1 MSLPERHLSGI
12 GQCLDGHMKITLP
25 SRKITGLGTLALVIS
40 LLVSLL
46 VPSAQA
52 ATYSLPNAPTNVTS
66 YLGAKGVVVRW
77 TPGADVDPGVTGYVV
92 SAGAGSCPIFVP
104 AKNNN
109 VVTMPVVTG
118 QPAGTP
124 VVQAVNAYGFSK
136 PAASKKSYTAAELA
150 TVSSS
155 NNKAVQVLQLSDL
168 HGAIEVGG
176 SFGAPLLVSNW
187 NADRKAN
194 TATVA
199 FTSGDNIGAAPPIST
214 EFEEIPTI
222 ETLNA
227 MKLDAGA
234 FGNHEHDRNL
244 AHVQKIIGA
253 SDFQWVVSNY
263 DEGSLSVLKSGTKQ
277 TKTFTIIER
286 GGLKIGVVGSNT
298 PETIEQVFPGNL
310 DYTDASGAK
319 KTITINPGVTGINQA
334 IVDAKAAGADIVIAL
349 LHQGWQENADG
360 VAKGVLNTM
369 AAQVK
374 GAAAIYGGHSHQT
387 FASVIP
393 GSPRVA
399 PVVIGQTR
407 NAGVEYTRTQICM
420 KFGKVVGQSIEHV
433 LKAASATI
441 NTGTL
446 STVTTQDVAAAA
458 LVKKYKD
465 QLSTKLDIKIG
476 QVSGVFPRGGSPAV
490 ERSGE
495 TPMGNFM
502 ADLMRSKYKTDFAI
516 QNGGGIRD
524 TFPAKTYIPAATGL
538 VRTGTGPL
546 DVTLGDAFTVFPFGN
561 QIATTVVTGAN
572 LWKALENGVG
582 GNYPGDGRFP
592 QISGFK
598 FTFDAS
604 KPIGSR
610 IVEVTKLDGTA
621 IAKDSKEYTLTTL
634 DFVVYGGDG
643 YVNVFS
649 PAQAKVQGA
658 LLDVFV
664 DALKADMAAGK
675 VTQVPA
681 ADGRIKKVG

>member
-1 MSLPERHLSGI
+1 MN
-12 GQCLDGHMKITLP
+12 KTLT
-25 SRKITGLGTLALVIS
+25 SRKIFSWGSLALATS

-52 ATYSLPNAPTNVTS
+52 NTFSLPNAPTNVTS
-66 YLGAKGVVVRW
+66 YIGAKGVVVKW
-77 TPGADVDPGVTGYVV
+77 TPAADVAPSVTGYVV

-104 AKNNN
+104 ARNSS
-109 VVTMPVVTG
+109 VVTMPVVVG

-136 PAASKKSYTAAELA
+136 PAASNKSYTAAQLA
-150 TVSSS
+150 TVATS

-168 HGAIEVGG
+168 HGAIEVGT
-176 SFGAPLLVSNW
+176 SFGAPLLASNW
-187 NADRKAN
+187 AADRAAN
-194 TATVA
+194 AATIAVS
-199 FTSGDNIGAAPPIST
+199 SGDNIGAAPPIST
-214 EFEEIPTI
+214 EFEELPTI
-222 ETLNA
+222 ESLNA
-227 MKLDAGA
+227 IKLDVSTM
-234 FGNHEHDRNL
+234 GNHEHDRNIDHL
-244 AHVQKIIGA
+244 NKMIGA

-263 DEGSLSVLKSGTKQ
+263 SDGALDALKSGSKQ
-277 TKTFTIIER
+277 AKNYTIIER
-286 GGLKIGVVGSNT
+286 GGVKIGVVGSNT
-298 PETIEQVFPGNL
+298 PETVEQVFPGNL
-310 DYTDASGAK
+310 DYKDASGAK
-319 KTITINPGVTGINQA
+319 KTIVINPGVVGMNKA
-334 IVDAKAAGADIVIAL
+334 IAEAKAAGADIVIAVI
-349 LHQGWQENADG
+349 HQGWLENADG
-360 VAKGVLNTM
+360 VAKGLFNSL
-369 AAQVK
+369 ASQIK

-387 FASVIP
+387 FATVIP
-393 GSPRVA
+393 GTVRTS
-399 PVVIGQTR
+399 PVVLGQVR

-420 KFGKVVGQSIEHV
+420 RGGKVVGQSIQHV
-433 LKAASATI
+433 LRAAAPTI
-441 NTGTL
+441 NTGVV
-446 STVTTQDVAAAA
+446 STVTTQDAAAAA

-465 QLSTKLDIKIG
+465 QLSAKLDVKIG
-476 QVSGVFPRGGSPAV
+476 QVSGTFPRGGSPAV

-495 TPMGNFM
+495 TPMGNYI
-502 ADLMRSKYKTDFAI
+502 ADLMRAKYKTDFAI

-524 TFPAKTYIPAATGL
+524 TFPARTYVPANTAL

-592 QISGFK
+592 QVSGLK
-598 FTFDAS
+598 YSFDAS

-634 DFVVYGGDG
+634 DFLIYGGDG

-649 PAQAKVQGA
+649 PSQAKVQGA

-664 DALKADMAAGK
+664 DALKADMAAKK

>member
-1 MSLPERHLSGI
+1 MNKTLS
-12 GQCLDGHMKITLP
+12 
-25 SRKITGLGTLALVIS
+25 SRRIFSWGTVALATS

-46 VPSAQA
+46 VPTAQA
-52 ATYSLPNAPTNVTS
+52 VTYSLPNAPTSVTS
-66 YLGAKGVVVRW
+66 YIGAKGVVVRW
-77 TPGADVDPGVTGYVV
+77 IPGDSVEPGVTGYVV

-104 AKNNN
+104 AKNNT
-109 VVTMPVVTG
+109 VVTMPVVVG

-124 VVQAVNAYGFSK
+124 VVRAVNAYGFSK
-136 PAASKKSYTAAELA
+136 PTASKKSYTAAELA
-150 TVSSS
+150 TVANSG
-155 NNKAVQVLQLSDL
+155 NKAVQVLQLSDL
-168 HGAIEVGG
+168 HGAIEVGN

-187 NADRKAN
+187 NADRTAN
-194 TATVA
+194 PATVA

-214 EFEEIPTI
+214 EFEELPTI

-244 AHVQKIIGA
+244 AHLQKVIGA

-263 DEGSLSVLKSGTKQ
+263 NPDSLDALKSGTKQ
-277 TKTFTIIER
+277 AKNFTIIER
-286 GGLKIGVVGSNT
+286 GGVKIGVVGANT

-319 KTITINPGVTGINQA
+319 KTITIDPGVAGVNQA
-334 IVDAKAAGADIVIAL
+334 IVDAKAAGAEIVIAL
-349 LHQGWQENADG
+349 IHQGWQENADG
-360 VAKGVLNTM
+360 GAKGVLNTM
-369 AAQVK
+369 AAQIK

-387 FASVIP
+387 FATLIP
-393 GSPRVA
+393 GTSRVA

-407 NAGVEYTRTQICM
+407 NSGVEYTRTQICM
-420 KFGKVVGQSIEHV
+420 KYGKVVGQSIEHV
-433 LKAASATI
+433 LKAASTTI
-441 NTGTL
+441 NTGVV

-458 LVKKYKD
+458 MVKKYKD
-465 QLSTKLDIKIG
+465 QLTAKLDIKIG
-476 QVSGVFPRGGSPAV
+476 QVSGVFPRGGVPAV

-495 TPMGNFM
+495 TPMGNYI
-502 ADLMRSKYKTDFAI
+502 ADLMRAKYKTDFVI

-524 TFPAKTYIPAATGL
+524 TFPAKNYVPVNTAL

-546 DVTLGDAFTVFPFGN
+546 DVTLGDALTVYPFGN
-561 QIATTVVTGAN
+561 QIATTVVTGEN

-598 FTFDAS
+598 FSFDAS

-610 IVEVTKLDGTA
+610 IVSVTKLDGTE

-634 DFVVYGGDG
+634 DFLIYGGDG
-643 YVNVFS
+643 YLNVFS
-649 PAQAKVQGA
+649 PTKAKVQGA
-658 LLDVFV
+658 LLDVFT

-675 VTQVPA
+675 VTQVPV

>member
-1 MSLPERHLSGI
+1 MNKPL
-12 GQCLDGHMKITLP
+12 T
-25 SRKITGLGTLALVIS
+25 SRTIFSWGSLALATS

-77 TPGADVDPGVTGYVV
+77 VAGAEVEPGVIGHVV

-104 AKNNN
+104 IRNNS
-109 VVTMPVVTG
+109 VVTMPVVEG

-136 PAASKKSYTAAELA
+136 PTASSKSYTAAQLA

-155 NNKAVQVLQLSDL
+155 QNKAVQVLQLSDL
-168 HGAIEVGG
+168 HGAIEVGT
-176 SFGAPLLVSNW
+176 SFGAALLASNW
-187 NADRKAN
+187 AADRAANKA
-194 TATVA
+194 TIAVSA
-199 FTSGDNIGAAPPIST
+199 GDNIGAAPPIST
-214 EFEEIPTI
+214 EFEELPTI
-222 ETLNA
+222 EALNLA
-227 MKLDAGA
+227 GLDVSTM
-234 FGNHEHDRNL
+234 GNHEHDRNIDHL
-244 AHVQKIIGA
+244 NKVIGA

-263 DEGSLSVLKSGTKQ
+263 SEGSLDALKSGSKQ
-277 TKTFTIIER
+277 AKNYTVIDR
-286 GGLKIGVVGSNT
+286 GGIKIGVVGSNT
-298 PETIEQVFPGNL
+298 PETIEQVFPGSL
-310 DYTDASGAK
+310 DYKDAAGVK
-319 KTITINPGVTGINQA
+319 KTITINPGVAGVNAA
-334 IVDAKAAGADIVIAL
+334 IAEAKAAGADIVIAV
-349 LHQGWQENADG
+349 LHQGWLENADG
-360 VAKGVLNTM
+360 VAKGLFNSL
-369 AAQVK
+369 ASQIK

-387 FASVIP
+387 FASIIP
-393 GSPRVA
+393 GNTRVA
-399 PVVIGQTR
+399 PTVLGQVR

-420 KFGKVVGQSIEHV
+420 RGGKVVGQSIQHV
-433 LKAASATI
+433 LKSASATI
-441 NTGTL
+441 NTGVV
-446 STVTTQDVAAAA
+446 STVTTQDATAAAM
-458 LVKKYKD
+458 VKKYKD
-465 QLSTKLDIKIG
+465 QLSAKLDVKIG

-495 TPMGNFM
+495 TPMGNYI
-502 ADLMRSKYKTDFAI
+502 ADLMRAKYKTDFAI

-524 TFPAKTYIPAATGL
+524 TFPAKTYIPANTAL

-598 FTFDAS
+598 YSFDAS

-610 IVEVTKLDGTA
+610 IVEVTKLDGTP
-621 IAKDSKEYTLTTL
+621 IAKDGKEYTLTTL
-634 DFVVYGGDG
+634 DFLIYGGDG
-643 YVNVFS
+643 YANVFS
-649 PAQAKVQGA
+649 PSQAKVQGA

-664 DALKADMAAGK
+664 EALKADLAAKK

>member
-1 MSLPERHLSGI
+1 
-12 GQCLDGHMKITLP
+12 
-25 SRKITGLGTLALVIS
+25 
-40 LLVSLL
+40 
-46 VPSAQA
+46 
-52 ATYSLPNAPTNVTS
+52 
-66 YLGAKGVVVRW
+66 
-77 TPGADVDPGVTGYVV
+77 
-92 SAGAGSCPIFVP
+92 
-104 AKNNN
+104 
-109 VVTMPVVTG
+109 MPVVTG

-136 PAASKKSYTAAELA
+136 PTASSKSYTAAQLA
-150 TVSSS
+150 GVSSPA
-155 NNKAVQVLQLSDL
+155 NKAVQVLQLSDL
-168 HGAIEVGG
+168 HGAIEVGN
-176 SFGAPLLVSNW
+176 SFGTPLLVSNW
-187 NADRKAN
+187 DADRKAN
-194 TATVA
+194 AATVA

-214 EFEEIPTI
+214 EFEELSTI
-222 ETLNA
+222 ESLNA

-244 AHVQKIIGA
+244 AHLNKVIGA

-263 DEGSLSVLKSGTKQ
+263 NPDSLDVLKSGTKQ
-277 TKTFTIIER
+277 AKSFTIIER
-286 GGLKIGVVGSNT
+286 AGVKIGVVGANT

-310 DYTDASGAK
+310 DYTDAAGAK
-319 KTITINPGVTGINQA
+319 KTITINPGVAGVNQA
-334 IVDAKAAGADIVIAL
+334 IVDAKEAGAEIVIAL
-349 LHQGWQENADG
+349 IHQGWQENANG
-360 VAKGVLNTM
+360 VSKGVLNDM
-369 AAQVK
+369 AAQIK

-387 FASVIP
+387 FASIIP
-393 GSPRVA
+393 GSPRVS

-420 KFGKVVGQSIEHV
+420 KNGKVVGQSIQHV
-433 LKAASATI
+433 LKSASATI
-441 NTGTL
+441 NTGVV

-465 QLSTKLDIKIG
+465 QLTAKLDIKIG

-495 TPMGNFM
+495 TPMGNYI
-502 ADLMRSKYKTDFAI
+502 ADLMRAKYKTDFAI

-524 TFPAKTYIPAATGL
+524 TFPAKTYIPANTAL

-546 DVTLGDAFTVFPFGN
+546 DVTLGDALTVYPFGN
-561 QIATTVVTGAN
+561 QIATTVVTGEN

-582 GNYPGDGRFP
+582 GNFPGDGRFA
-592 QISGFK
+592 QVSGLK
-598 FTFDAS
+598 YSFDAS
-604 KPIGSR
+604 KPLGSR

-634 DFVVYGGDG
+634 DFLIYGGDG

-649 PAQAKVQGA
+649 PTQAKVKGA

>member
-1 MSLPERHLSGI
+1 MNKTLS
-12 GQCLDGHMKITLP
+12 
-25 SRKITGLGTLALVIS
+25 SRKVFSLGSLALATS

-52 ATYSLPNAPTNVTS
+52 NTYSLPNAPTNVTS
-66 YLGAKGVVVRW
+66 YLGAKGVVVKW
-77 TPGADVDPGVTGYVV
+77 TPGADVAPGVIGHVV

-104 AKNNN
+104 IRNNSL
-109 VVTMPVVTG
+109 VTMPVVVG

-136 PAASKKSYTAAELA
+136 PATSNKSYTAAQLA
-150 TVSSS
+150 TVANS

-176 SFGAPLLVSNW
+176 SFGAALLTSNW
-187 NADRKAN
+187 AADRAAN
-194 TATVA
+194 AATIAVS
-199 FTSGDNIGAAPPIST
+199 SGDNIGAAPPIST
-214 EFEEIPTI
+214 EFEELPTI

-227 MKLDAGA
+227 AKLDVSV
-234 FGNHEHDRNL
+234 FGNHEHDRNIDHL
-244 AHVQKIIGA
+244 NKMIGA

-263 DEGSLSVLKSGTKQ
+263 NEGALDVLKSGTKQ
-277 TKTFTIIER
+277 AKNYTIVER
-286 GGLKIGVVGSNT
+286 GGVKIGVVGSNT

-310 DYTDASGAK
+310 DYKDASGAK
-319 KTITINPGVTGINQA
+319 KTITINPGVAGINAA
-334 IVDAKAAGADIVIAL
+334 IAEAKAAGADVVIAVI
-349 LHQGWQENADG
+349 HQGWLENADG
-360 VAKGVLNTM
+360 VAKGLFNSL
-369 AAQVK
+369 ASQIK

-393 GSPRVA
+393 GNTRVA
-399 PVVIGQTR
+399 PTVLGQTR

-420 KFGKVVGQSIEHV
+420 RGGKVIGQSIQHV
-433 LKAASATI
+433 LKAAAPTI
-441 NTGTL
+441 NTGVV

-458 LVKKYKD
+458 MVKKYKD
-465 QLSTKLDIKIG
+465 QLSAKLDVKIG

-495 TPMGNFM
+495 TPMGNYI
-502 ADLMRSKYKTDFAI
+502 ADLMRAKYKTDFAI

-598 FTFDAS
+598 FSFDAS
-604 KPIGSR
+604 KAIGSR

-634 DFVVYGGDG
+634 DFVIYGGDG
-643 YVNVFS
+643 YLNVFT
-649 PAQAKVQGA
+649 PASAKVQGA

-664 DALKADMAAGK
+664 DALKADLAAKK

>member
-1 MSLPERHLSGI
+1 
-12 GQCLDGHMKITLP
+12 MKQTLI
-25 SRKITGLGTLALVIS
+25 SRKFTGFGALATAIA

-46 VPSAQA
+46 IPTAQA
-52 ATYSLPNAPTNVTS
+52 NTYSLPNAPTNVTS
-66 YLGAKGVVVRW
+66 YIGARGVVVKW
-77 TPGADVDPGVTGYVV
+77 TPGADVAPGVTGYVV

-104 AKNNN
+104 AKNSS
-109 VVTMPVVTG
+109 VVTMPVVDG
-118 QPAGTP
+118 QPGGTP

-136 PAASKKSYTAAELA
+136 PAASNKSYTAAQLA
-150 TVSSS
+150 TVASTL
-155 NNKAVQVLQLSDL
+155 NKAVQVLQLSDL

-176 SFGAPLLVSNW
+176 SFGAALLTSNW
-187 NADRKAN
+187 AADRAANKA
-194 TATVA
+194 TIAVS
-199 FTSGDNIGAAPPIST
+199 SGDNIGAAPPIST
-214 EFEEIPTI
+214 EFEELPTI
-222 ETLNA
+222 ESLNA
-227 MKLDAGA
+227 AKLDVSV
-234 FGNHEHDRNL
+234 FGNHEHDRNIDHL
-244 AHVQKIIGA
+244 NKMIGA

-263 DEGSLSVLKSGTKQ
+263 SAGALDVLKSGSKQ
-277 TKTFTIIER
+277 AKNYTIIER
-286 GGLKIGVVGSNT
+286 GGVKIGVVGSNT

-310 DYTDASGAK
+310 DYKDASGAK
-319 KTITINPGVTGINQA
+319 KTIVIAPGVAGINSA
-334 IVDAKAAGADIVIAL
+334 IAEAKAAGADVVIAVI
-349 LHQGWQENADG
+349 HQGWLENADG
-360 VAKGVLNTM
+360 VSKGLFNEL
-369 AAQVK
+369 AAQIK

-387 FASVIP
+387 YASVIP
-393 GSPRVA
+393 GNTRVA
-399 PVVIGQTR
+399 PTVLGQVR

-420 KFGKVVGQSIEHV
+420 KSGKVVGQSIQHV
-433 LKAASATI
+433 LKAAAATI
-441 NTGTL
+441 NTGVV
-446 STVTTQDVAAAA
+446 STVTTQDAAAA
-458 LVKKYKD
+458 AMVKKYKD
-465 QLSTKLDIKIG
+465 QLSAKLDVKIG
-476 QVSGVFPRGGSPAV
+476 KVSGVFPRGGSPAV

-495 TPMGNFM
+495 TPMGNYI
-502 ADLMRSKYKTDFAI
+502 ADLMRAKYKTDFAI

-524 TFPAKTYIPAATGL
+524 TFPAKTYVPAATGL
-538 VRTGTGPL
+538 VRTGAGPL

-598 FTFDAS
+598 FSFDAS

-610 IVEVTKLDGTA
+610 ITEVTKLDGTA

-634 DFVVYGGDG
+634 DFVIYGGDG

-649 PAQAKVQGA
+649 PARAKVQGA

>member
-1 MSLPERHLSGI
+1 MNKTLS
-12 GQCLDGHMKITLP
+12 
-25 SRKITGLGTLALVIS
+25 SRKFFSLGTIALATS

-46 VPSAQA
+46 APTAQA
-52 ATYSLPNAPTNVTS
+52 VTYSLPNAPTSVTS

-77 TPGADVDPGVTGYVV
+77 IPGETVEPGITGYVV
-92 SAGAGSCPIFVP
+92 SAGPGSCPIFVP

-109 VVTMPVVTG
+109 VVTMPVVIG

-124 VVQAVNAYGFSK
+124 VVRAVNAYGFSK
-136 PAASKKSYTAAELA
+136 ATASKKSYTAAELA
-150 TVSSS
+150 TVANSG
-155 NNKAVQVLQLSDL
+155 NKAIQVLQLSDL
-168 HGAIEVGG
+168 HGAIEVGN

-187 NADRKAN
+187 NADRTAN
-194 TATVA
+194 AATVA

-214 EFEEIPTI
+214 EFEELPTI

-244 AHVQKIIGA
+244 AHLQKVIGA

-263 DEGSLSVLKSGTKQ
+263 NPDSLDALKSGTKQ
-277 TKTFTIIER
+277 AKSFTIIER
-286 GGLKIGVVGSNT
+286 GGVKIGVVGANT

-310 DYTDASGAK
+310 DYTDATGAK
-319 KTITINPGVTGINQA
+319 KTITIDPGVTGVNQA
-334 IVDAKAAGADIVIAL
+334 IVDAKAAGAEIVIAL
-349 LHQGWQENADG
+349 IHQGWQENSDG
-360 VAKGVLNTM
+360 GAKGVLNTM
-369 AAQVK
+369 AAQIK

-387 FASVIP
+387 FATVIP
-393 GSPRVA
+393 GTSRVA

-407 NAGVEYTRTQICM
+407 NSGVEYTRTQICM
-420 KFGKVVGQSIEHV
+420 KYGKVVGQSIEHV
-433 LKAASATI
+433 LKSASTTI
-441 NTGTL
+441 NTGVV

-458 LVKKYKD
+458 MVKKYKD
-465 QLSTKLDIKIG
+465 QLTAKLDIKIG
-476 QVSGVFPRGGSPAV
+476 QVSGVFPRGGVPAV

-495 TPMGNFM
+495 TPMGNYI
-502 ADLMRSKYKTDFAI
+502 ADLMRAKYKTDFVI

-524 TFPAKTYIPAATGL
+524 TFPAKTYVPVNPAL

-546 DVTLGDAFTVFPFGN
+546 DVTLGDALTVYPFGN
-561 QIATTVVTGAN
+561 QVATTVVTGEN

-598 FTFDAS
+598 FSFDSS

-610 IVEVTKLDGTA
+610 IVSVTKLDGTA
-621 IAKDSKEYTLTTL
+621 IPKDATEYTLTTL
-634 DFVVYGGDG
+634 DFLIYGGDG
-643 YVNVFS
+643 YLNVFS
-649 PAQAKVQGA
+649 PTKAKVQGA
-658 LLDVFV
+658 LLDVFT

-675 VTQVPA
+675 VTQVPV

>member
-1 MSLPERHLSGI
+1 MNKTLS
-12 GQCLDGHMKITLP
+12 
-25 SRKITGLGTLALVIS
+25 SRKIFSLGTLALATS

-46 VPSAQA
+46 VPTAQA
-52 ATYSLPNAPTNVTS
+52 NTYSLPNAPTSVTS
-66 YLGAKGVVVRW
+66 YLGTKGVVVRW
-77 TPGADVDPGVTGYVV
+77 TPGADVSPGVIGYVV

-109 VVTMPVVTG
+109 VVTMPVVIG

-136 PAASKKSYTAAELA
+136 PTASTKSYTAADLA
-150 TVSSS
+150 TVASPL
-155 NNKAVQVLQLSDL
+155 NKAVQVLQLSDL

-176 SFGAPLLVSNW
+176 SFGAALLASNW
-187 NADRKAN
+187 AADRTAN
-194 TATVA
+194 VATVA
-199 FTSGDNIGAAPPIST
+199 VSSGDNIGAAPPIST
-214 EFEEIPTI
+214 EFEELPTI
-222 ETLNA
+222 EALNLA
-227 MKLDAGA
+227 KLDVSV
-234 FGNHEHDRNL
+234 FGNHEHDRNID
-244 AHVQKIIGA
+244 HVNKIIGA

-263 DEGSLSVLKSGTKQ
+263 SEGALDALKSGTKQ
-277 TKTFTIIER
+277 AKNYTIIQR
-286 GGLKIGVVGSNT
+286 GGVKIGVVGSNT

-310 DYTDASGAK
+310 DYKDASGAK
-319 KTITINPGVTGINQA
+319 KTITINPGVVGINQA
-334 IVDAKAAGADIVIAL
+334 IVEAKAAGADIVIAVI
-349 LHQGWQENADG
+349 HQGWLENADG
-360 VAKGVLNTM
+360 VAKGLFNSL
-369 AAQVK
+369 ASQIK

-387 FASVIP
+387 FATVIP

-399 PVVIGQTR
+399 PTVLGQVR

-420 KFGKVVGQSIEHV
+420 RSGKVVGQSIQHV
-433 LKAASATI
+433 LKAAAPTI
-441 NTGTL
+441 NTGVV
-446 STVTTQDVAAAA
+446 STVTTQDTTAAAM
-458 LVKKYKD
+458 VKKYKD
-465 QLSTKLDIKIG
+465 QLSAKLDVKIG

-495 TPMGNFM
+495 TPMGNYM
-502 ADLMRSKYKTDFAI
+502 ADLLRAKYKTDFAI

-524 TFPAKTYIPAATGL
+524 TFPAKTYIPANTAL
-538 VRTGTGPL
+538 VRTGSGPL

-561 QIATTVVTGAN
+561 QVATTVVTGEN

-598 FTFDAS
+598 FSFDAS

-610 IVEVTKLDGTA
+610 IVSVTKPDGTA
-621 IAKDSKEYTLTTL
+621 IAKDSTEYTLTTL
-634 DFVVYGGDG
+634 DFLIYGGDG

-649 PAQAKVQGA
+649 PSKAKVQGA

-664 DALKADMAAGK
+664 ESLKADMAAGK

>member
-1 MSLPERHLSGI
+1 MNKSHS
-12 GQCLDGHMKITLP
+12 
-25 SRKITGLGTLALVIS
+25 SRKIFSWGSLALATS

-46 VPSAQA
+46 IPSAQA
-52 ATYSLPNAPTNVTS
+52 ATYSLPNAPTSVTS

-77 TPGADVDPGVTGYVV
+77 VAGASVDPGVIGHVV

-104 AKNNN
+104 LKNNS
-109 VVTMPVVTG
+109 VVTMPVVEG

-136 PAASKKSYTAAELA
+136 PTASNKSYTAAQLA

-155 NNKAVQVLQLSDL
+155 QNKAVQVLQLSDL

-176 SFGAPLLVSNW
+176 SFGAALLASNW
-187 NADRKAN
+187 DADRLANKA
-194 TATVA
+194 TIAVS
-199 FTSGDNIGAAPPIST
+199 SGDNIGAAPPIST
-214 EFEEIPTI
+214 EFEELPTI
-222 ETLNA
+222 EALNLA
-227 MKLDAGA
+227 KLDVSTM
-234 FGNHEHDRNL
+234 GNHEHDRNIDHL
-244 AHVQKIIGA
+244 NKMIGA
-253 SDFQWVVSNY
+253 SEFQWVVSNY
-263 DEGSLSVLKSGTKQ
+263 NEGSLDALKSGTKQ
-277 TKTFTIIER
+277 AKNYTIIDR
-286 GGLKIGVVGSNT
+286 GGVKIGVVGSNT

-310 DYTDASGAK
+310 DYKDASGAK
-319 KTITINPGVTGINQA
+319 KTITINPGVAGVNAA
-334 IVDAKAAGADIVIAL
+334 IAEAKAAGADIVVAV
-349 LHQGWQENADG
+349 LHQGWLENADG
-360 VAKGVLNTM
+360 VAKGLFNSL
-369 AAQVK
+369 ASQIK

-387 FASVIP
+387 YASIIP
-393 GSPRVA
+393 GNTRVA
-399 PVVIGQTR
+399 PTVLGQVR
-407 NAGVEYTRTQICM
+407 NAGVEYTRTQICIRS
-420 KFGKVVGQSIEHV
+420 GKVVGQSIQHV

-441 NTGTL
+441 NTGVV
-446 STVTTQDVAAAA
+446 STVTTQDVTAAAM
-458 LVKKYKD
+458 VKKYKD
-465 QLSTKLDIKIG
+465 QLSAKLDVKIG

-495 TPMGNFM
+495 TPMGNYI
-502 ADLMRSKYKTDFAI
+502 ADLMRAKYKTDFAI

-598 FTFDAS
+598 YSFDAS

-634 DFVVYGGDG
+634 DFLIYGGDG
-643 YVNVFS
+643 YANVFS
-649 PAQAKVQGA
+649 PSQAKVQGA

-664 DALKADMAAGK
+664 DALKADLAAKK

>member
-1 MSLPERHLSGI
+1 MN
-12 GQCLDGHMKITLP
+12 KTLT
-25 SRKITGLGTLALVIS
+25 SRKIFSWGSLALATS

-52 ATYSLPNAPTNVTS
+52 ATYSFPNAPTSVTS

-77 TPGADVDPGVTGYVV
+77 VPGADVDPGVIGHVV

-104 AKNNN
+104 IRNNS
-109 VVTMPVVTG
+109 VVTMPVVEG

-136 PAASKKSYTAAELA
+136 PTASNKSYTAAQLA
-150 TVSSS
+150 TVASSQ
-155 NNKAVQVLQLSDL
+155 NKAVQVLQLSDL
-168 HGAIEVGG
+168 HGAIEVGS
-176 SFGAPLLVSNW
+176 SFGGPLLASNW
-187 NADRKAN
+187 AADRAANKA
-194 TATVA
+194 TIAIS
-199 FTSGDNIGAAPPIST
+199 SGDNIGAAPPIST
-214 EFEEIPTI
+214 EFEELPTI
-222 ETLNA
+222 EALNLA
-227 MKLDAGA
+227 KLDVSTM
-234 FGNHEHDRNL
+234 GNHEHDRNIDHL
-244 AHVQKIIGA
+244 NKMIGA

-263 DEGSLSVLKSGTKQ
+263 SEGSLDALKSGTKQ
-277 TKTFTIIER
+277 AKNYTIIDR
-286 GGLKIGVVGSNT
+286 GGIKIGVVGSNT

-310 DYTDASGAK
+310 DYKDASGAK
-319 KTITINPGVTGINQA
+319 KTITINPGVAGVNAA
-334 IVDAKAAGADIVIAL
+334 IAEAKLNGADIVVAV
-349 LHQGWQENADG
+349 LHQGWLENSDG
-360 VAKGVLNTM
+360 VAKGLFNTL
-369 AAQVK
+369 ASQIK

-387 FASVIP
+387 FASLIP
-393 GSPRVA
+393 GNTRVA
-399 PVVIGQTR
+399 PTVLGQVR
-407 NAGVEYTRTQICM
+407 NAGVEYTRTQICIRG
-420 KFGKVVGQSIEHV
+420 GKVVGQSIQHV
-433 LKAASATI
+433 LKAAAPTI
-441 NTGTL
+441 NTGVV
-446 STVTTQDVAAAA
+446 STVTTQDAASAA
-458 LVKKYKD
+458 NVKKYKD
-465 QLSTKLDIKIG
+465 QLSAKLDVKIG

-495 TPMGNFM
+495 TPMGNYI
-502 ADLMRSKYKTDFAI
+502 ADLMRAKYKTDFAI

-524 TFPAKTYIPAATGL
+524 TFPAKTYVPAAAGL

-598 FTFDAS
+598 FSFDAS

-610 IVEVTKLDGTA
+610 IVEVTKLDGTP
-621 IAKDSKEYTLTTL
+621 IAKDAKEYTLTTL
-634 DFVVYGGDG
+634 DYVIYGGDG

-664 DALKADMAAGK
+664 DALKADMAAKK
-675 VTQVPA
+675 VTQVPV

>member
-1 MSLPERHLSGI
+1 MNKTLS
-12 GQCLDGHMKITLP
+12 T
-25 SRKITGLGTLALVIS
+25 RKIFSLGSLALATS

-52 ATYSLPNAPTNVTS
+52 NTFSLPNAPTSVTS
-66 YLGAKGVVVRW
+66 YIGAKGVVVRW
-77 TPGADVDPGVTGYVV
+77 VAGADVAPGVIGHVV

-104 AKNNN
+104 IKNKS

-136 PAASKKSYTAAELA
+136 PTASSMSYTAAQLA
-150 TVSSS
+150 TVASSA
-155 NNKAVQVLQLSDL
+155 NKAVQVLQLSDL

-187 NADRKAN
+187 NADRTAN
-194 TATVA
+194 AATFA

-214 EFEEIPTI
+214 EFEELPTI

-244 AHVQKIIGA
+244 THLQKVIGA

-263 DEGSLSVLKSGTKQ
+263 SEGSLSVLKSGTKQ
-277 TKTFTIIER
+277 AKSFTIIER
-286 GGLKIGVVGSNT
+286 AGVKIGVVGANT

-334 IVDAKAAGADIVIAL
+334 IVEAKAAGADIVIAL
-349 LHQGWQENADG
+349 IHQGWQENADG
-360 VAKGVLNTM
+360 GAKGVLNTM
-369 AAQVK
+369 AAQIK
-374 GAAAIYGGHSHQT
+374 GAAAVYGGHSHQS

-393 GSPRVA
+393 GNTRVA

-407 NAGVEYTRTQICM
+407 NSGVEYTRTQICM
-420 KFGKVVGQSIEHV
+420 KYGKVVGQSIEHV
-433 LKAASATI
+433 LKSASATMT
-441 NTGTL
+441 TGVV
-446 STVTTQDVAAAA
+446 STVTTQDAAAA
-458 LVKKYKD
+458 AMVKKYKD
-465 QLSTKLDIKIG
+465 QLSAKLDVKIG

-495 TPMGNFM
+495 TPMGNYM

-524 TFPAKTYIPAATGL
+524 TFPAKTYVPANTVL

-598 FTFDAS
+598 FSFDAS

-634 DFVVYGGDG
+634 DFVIYGGDG
-643 YVNVFS
+643 YLNVFS